1 MQVLGEGM
9 KDAAQRAL
17 TTPLLEPSMAGLIRW
32 VAIGKVLP
40 RRTRPQ
46 HPEHGI
52 ENVARVSP
60 RTATP
65 ILAPPRLRNQRL
77 YEAPLLFGKV
87 HALPAWGAQPRR
99 EGSRSIDGPTIPL
112 HRSLLKRVYETGS
125 SRG

>member
-1 MQVLGEGM
+1 VQVLGEGM
-9 KDAAQRAL
+9 KDASQRAL
-17 TTPLLEPSMAGLIRW
+17 TTPLLESSMAGLIRW

-77 YEAPLLFGKV
+77 YEAPLLFG
-87 HALPAWGAQPRR
+87 AQPRR
-99 EGSRSIDGPTIPL
+99 EGSQLIDGPTIPPN
-112 HRSLLKRVYETGS
+112 RSLLKRVYETGS